1 MKRRYF
7 LMMMALGALTLTGC
21 PSSNTGAGGDTAA
34 PATGDKPAAA
44 AGDIKIGFV
53 VKDSAEPW
61 FQTEWK
67 FAEEASKKYGFQ
79 LIKIEAKDA
88 EGVDS
93 AINNIAAQGAKG
105 LIICTPDTKLG
116 NTIVAKCKEKNIKLL
131 TVDDRLLGPDG
142 KPLTDIPYLGISA
155 PEIGKSVGEAIA
167 EEAKKRGWNLAE
179 VGAAVLTVD
188 EIETCKQ
195 RTDGASEALKAAGL
209 PEKNF
214 FLSAWKKPQQ
224 METAVNAANI
234 ILTQHPEIKKWVA
247 YSSNDDG
254 VLGFVR
260 ATEQKSIAP
269 ENVIGI
275 GINGTSGKD
284 DLKKAK
290 TGFHASVLL
299 SARTHGFSTAEA
311 MYNWIKDGK
320 EPAKETYTKGTLI
333 DRANFVAKLK
343 EEGIE

>member
-7 LMMMALGALTLTGC
+7 FTLVALGALTLAGC
-21 PSSNTGAGGDTAA
+21 PSNSGGGETSPKSGDSTTKPGGDV
-34 PATGDKPAAA
+34 
-44 AGDIKIGFV
+44 KIGFV
-53 VKDSAEPW
+53 VKDAAEPW

-88 EGVDS
+88 EAVDS
-93 AINNIAAQGAKG
+93 AINSIATQGAKG
-105 LIICTPDTKLG
+105 LVICTPDTKLG
-116 NTIVAKCKEKNIKLL
+116 TTIVAKCKEKNLKLL
-131 TVDDRLLGPDG
+131 TVDDRLLGADG
-142 KPLTDIPYLGISA
+142 KPLADVPYLGISA
-155 PEIGKSVGEAIA
+155 SDIGKTVGQAIA
-167 EEAKKRGWNLAE
+167 DEAKKRGWNLAE

-195 RTDGASEALKAAGL
+195 RTDGATESLTAAGL
-209 PEKNF
+209 PAKNIF
-214 FLSAWKKPQQ
+214 RTPWKKPQQ
-224 METAVNAANI
+224 IPTAVDAANI
-234 ILTQHPEIKKWVA
+234 ALTQHPEIKKWVA
-247 YSSNDDG
+247 FSSNDDG

-260 ATEQKSIAP
+260 ATEQKGIAP
-269 ENVIGI
+269 ESVIGV

-311 MYNWIKDGK
+311 MYKWVTEGK
-320 EPAKETYTKGTLI
+320 EPEKETYTKGTLI
-333 DRANFVAKLK
+333 DRTNFKDKLK
-343 EEGIE
+343 EEGIEP

>member
-7 LMMMALGALTLTGC
+7 LMMMALGALALTGC
-21 PSSNTGAGGDTAA
+21 PSSNKGAEGDKAAEGG
-34 PATGDKPAAA
+34 KPAAGA
-44 AGDIKIGFV
+44 ASDIKIGFI
-53 VKDSAEPW
+53 VKDAAEPW

-67 FAEEASKKYGFQ
+67 FAREAAQKYGFT
-79 LIKIEAKDA
+79 LLEREAKDA

-93 AINNIAAQGAKG
+93 AINTIATQGAQG

-116 NTIVAKCKEKNIKLL
+116 TTIVAKCKEKNLKLL
-131 TVDDRLLGPDG
+131 TVDDRLLGTDS
-142 KPLTDIPYLGISA
+142 KPLTDVAYLGISA

-179 VGAAVLTVD
+179 IGVAVLTVD

-195 RTDGASEALKAAGL
+195 RTDGASEALKAAGV

-214 FLSAWKKPQQ
+214 FLSPWKKPQQ
-224 METAVNAANI
+224 IPTAVDAGNI
-234 ILTQHPEIKKWVA
+234 VLTQHPEIKKWVA

-260 ATEQKSIAP
+260 ATEQKGIAA

>member
-7 LMMMALGALTLTGC
+7 LMMAALGALTLTGC
-21 PSSNTGAGGDTAA
+21 PKTSDTPTAGGDA
-34 PATGDKPAAA
+34 PAGAPKSDV
-44 AGDIKIGFV
+44 KIGFI
-53 VKDSAEPW
+53 VKDAAEPW

-67 FAEEASKKYGFQ
+67 FADEAAKKYGFT
-79 LIKIEAKDA
+79 LIKLEAKDA

-93 AINNIAAQGAKG
+93 QINTLATQGAQG

-116 NTIVAKCKEKNIKLL
+116 ATIVAKCKEKNLKLL
-131 TVDDRLLGPDG
+131 TVDDRLLGPDS
-142 KPLTDIPYLGISA
+142 KPLTEVAYLGISA
-155 PEIGKSVGEAIA
+155 SEIGKSVGTALA

-188 EIETCKQ
+188 EIESCKQ
-195 RTDGASEALKAAGL
+195 RTDGASESLKAAGL

-234 ILTQHPEIKKWVA
+234 ILTQHPEIKHWVA

-260 ATEQKSIAP
+260 ATEQKAIAP

-343 EEGIE
+343 EEGIEP

>member
-1 MKRRYF
+1 MGMKRRF
-7 LMMMALGALTLTGC
+7 LLLATSLGALMLAGC
-21 PSSNTGAGGDTAA
+21 PSTTPPPSAGDQ
-34 PATGDKPAAA
+34 PAASTPA
-44 AGDIKIGFV
+44 KSDVKIGFI
-53 VKDSAEPW
+53 VKDAAEPW

-67 FAEEASKKYGFQ
+67 FADEAAKKYGFQ

-88 EGVDS
+88 ESVDS
-93 AINNIAAQGAKG
+93 AINNIATQGAKG
-105 LIICTPDTKLG
+105 LVICTPDTKLG
-116 NTIVAKCKEKNIKLL
+116 STIVAKCKEKDIKLL
-131 TVDDRLLGPDG
+131 SIDDRLLGPDG
-142 KPLTDIPYLGISA
+142 KPLADVPYLGISA
-155 PEIGKSVGEAIA
+155 SEIGKSVGDALA
-167 EEAKKRGWNLAE
+167 AEAKKRGWNLAE

-195 RTDGASEALKAAGL
+195 RTDGASESLKAAGL
-209 PEKNF
+209 PEKNLF
-214 FLSAWKKPQQ
+214 HSAWKAPHQ

-234 ILTQHPEIKKWVA
+234 VLTQHPEIKHWLA

-260 ATEQKSIAP
+260 ATEQKAIPAD
-269 ENVIGI
+269 NVIGI

-290 TGFHASVLL
+290 TGFHASILL

-311 MYNWIKDGK
+311 MYQWIVDGK
-320 EPAKETYTKGTLI
+320 KPAKETYTKGTLI
-333 DRANFVAKLK
+333 DRSNFVKKLK